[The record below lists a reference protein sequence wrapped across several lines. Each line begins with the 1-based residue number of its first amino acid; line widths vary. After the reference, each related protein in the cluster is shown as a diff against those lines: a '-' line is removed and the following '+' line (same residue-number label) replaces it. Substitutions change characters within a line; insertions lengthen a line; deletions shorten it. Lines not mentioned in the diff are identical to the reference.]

1 MAFLKKMRGN
11 PKDDSEKAAAGA
23 KQMKMLRR
31 IPQMLRF
38 IPGTA
43 QDLRAYFL
51 TLQYWR
57 GGSQENIQGMVHYLA
72 DRYAGASNAKSK
84 AKVLPPVEYPEVGIY
99 HPRMKSRLSDQMAE
113 LPTVVSPDKARGR
126 VGLILLRSYLIA
138 GNAQHY
144 DAVIAAMEVQ
154 GLNVVPI
161 FASGLDSTGSK
172 PRSEPPHWSRVWNST
187 GWAAM

>member
-1 MAFLKKMRGN
+1 MRGN

-51 TLQYWR
+51 TLQYWL

-72 DRYAGASNAKSK
+72 DRYASGMKARNSK
-84 AKVLPPVEYPEVGIY
+84 VKVVPPVEYPEVGIY
-99 HPRMKSRLSDQMAE
+99 HPRMKTRLSDQLRRFAHGGGAPQSTWACWSDTAA
-113 LPTVVSPDKARGR
+113 LLFDCRQRTALRRGNRRHGSARLECG
-126 VGLILLRSYLIA
+126 
-138 GNAQHY
+138 
-144 DAVIAAMEVQ
+144 
-154 GLNVVPI
+154 
-161 FASGLDSTGSK
+161 ASFCFRLGFT
-172 PRSEPPHWSRVWNST
+172 PRY
-187 GWAAM
+187 